1 MVRTASDALALA
13 NNRELCPSIA
23 VLRRDYGSEA
33 IADII
38 MLYLADLRDNV
49 NLKRPLTDSQISN
62 IAYEVVTEYY
72 SLTIADVH
80 VIMKKAKR
88 GEYGELFE
96 SLDMPKVM
104 TWFREYFADRCTLAA
119 QESENNRVYD
129 KNGNMTPE
137 RMTKHFEKLEKQFKK
152 GNK

>member
-49 NLKRPLTDSQISN
+49 NLKRPLTDNQISN

-137 RMTKHFEKLEKQFKK
+137 RMTKHFDKLEKQFKK

>member
-1 MVRTASDALALA
+1 MVRTASDVLTLA

-49 NLKRPLTDSQISN
+49 NLKRPLTDNQISN

-119 QESENNRVYD
+119 QESENNRIYD

-137 RMTKHFEKLEKQFKK
+137 RITKHFEKLEKQFNK